1 MRTRER
7 SGLCRQFGGVFF
19 TLSTVLQRPT
29 QTTRFIFLEG
39 LESAQP
45 QSSPVVAQTDDG
57 HYVELGEEEEKKRT
71 KTLLLMFYDRA
82 RANDVRMS
90 SDSSLRSSFEGV
102 RSGVVILAE
111 TGFRQRKNTLLSF
124 VEARI
129 KETLR
134 LEVACK

>member
-1 MRTRER
+1 MRARKR
-7 SGLCRQFGGVFF
+7 SSLCRQLWGFF
-19 TLSTVLQRPT
+19 YVVLHRHRPT
-29 QTTRFIFLEG
+29 QTTRFFIFSTG
-39 LESAQP
+39 LKSAQLG
-45 QSSPVVAQTDDG
+45 SYVVAQTDDG